1 MRAIARRVEALESWQ
16 EGIRGPVRWIR
27 LIVDLGETQEQALA
41 RYEVEHGPVGDD
53 VGIIYRVLVAPDE

>member
-1 MRAIARRVEALESWQ
+1 MRAIARRVGDLESWQ
-16 EGIRGPVRWIR
+16 GGVGAPVRWIR

-41 RYEVEHGPVGDD
+41 RYAATHGPVGAD